1 MKASGAKE
9 LFRQLAEDFFRN
21 YMVVFTNQSRMP
33 KSSIPLV
40 VLTPGNVRRPQA
52 ANTQIENGKVIG
64 FYLSQ
69 MPIIVDLFTNG
80 EPVKDDTGT
89 TIAYANSAI
98 DEILAFADYLN
109 SPACIAWCNKHDVSI
124 LIEADAQD
132 LTGIINDTNYEY
144 RSRIEVL
151 FAFTQRTDDDLGD
164 MGHFNN
170 VTVEATQ

>member
-9 LFRQLAEDFFRN
+9 LFRQLAESFFKG

-33 KSSIPLV
+33 KSSTPLV

-52 ANTQIENGKVIG
+52 ANNQIENGKIIG
-64 FYLSQ
+64 YYLSE

-80 EPVKDDTGT
+80 EAVKDDTGNI
-89 TIAYANSAI
+89 IAYSNSAI
-98 DEILAFADYLN
+98 DEILSFADYLN
-109 SPACIAWCNKHDVSI
+109 SPQCVAWCNKRDVSI
-124 LIEADAQD
+124 LIEAEAQD
-132 LTGIINDTNYEY
+132 LTGIVNDNNYEY

-151 FAFTQRTDDDLGD
+151 FAFTQSTEGNFGD
-164 MGHFNN
+164 MGNFQN